1 MDLSSIPLLFG
12 RLYLATQF
20 EAYPS
25 VTVFKIALHNR
36 YEIVI
41 VGPLLTVI
49 TESKQKCKLMRRIKV
64 ETFT

>member
-12 RLYLATQF
+12 RLYLATRF

-25 VTVFKIALHNR
+25 VTVFKITLHNR

-41 VGPLLTVI
+41 VSPLLTVI
-49 TESKQKCKLMRRIKV
+49 TESKQKCRLRRRIKV